1 MQFPFAQLCSKE
13 ALEQV
18 LALRIHLDDS
28 TAENGPLR
36 VIADSHCDGVL
47 TDIEILARASES
59 QGVECTVAR
68 GGVIAMRPL
77 VIHAS
82 SKTENDLARRVLH
95 VEYASRIEI
104 SKDLRL
110 ATV

>member
-1 MQFPFAQLCSKE
+1 VIYAHAPRE

-18 LALRIHLDDS
+18 VALRVHLDDS

-36 VIADSHCDGVL
+36 VIPDSHCDGVL
-47 TDIEILARASES
+47 SDAEVQERASKS
-59 QGVECTVAR
+59 QGVECIVAK

-82 SKTENDLARRVLH
+82 SKTENNLPRRVLH
-95 VEYASRIEI
+95 IEYASRIEI
-104 SKDLRL
+104 SSELHL